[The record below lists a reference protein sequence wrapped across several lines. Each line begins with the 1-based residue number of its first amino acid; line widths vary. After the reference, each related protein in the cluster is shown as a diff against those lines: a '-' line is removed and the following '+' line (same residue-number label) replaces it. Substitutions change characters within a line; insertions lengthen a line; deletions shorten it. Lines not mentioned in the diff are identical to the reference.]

1 MLADKQEKEIHLLDY
16 WHVILKR
23 RWVVYTSLAVVVSVT
38 TLGSFLQRPVY
49 TATTRLQIEQNTPKI
64 LPFQDV
70 MSSVPDFRN
79 AFSQTQ
85 YGLIQSRRVAREAI
99 DSLHLADLEEFR
111 VSLPRRVAA
120 GPAPEEQAEAKRID
134 RFLKKLTVTPVRNS
148 RLVDIAFSSYDR
160 VLAAQVANRV
170 ADTYI
175 AFNSASQYNTTE
187 RATTSLTHQ
196 IANLQDEIDV
206 KEKKLQAYAR
216 DNQIIA
222 LSDKQNIALK
232 KLNDLSDSYTRA
244 QAERIAK
251 EARYAALRDA
261 SPSDLPEVL
270 VSRLIQDLAAKY
282 AELNRQQ
289 ADMSQKFKPDWPA
302 MVRLRREIE
311 ETGQRLE
318 TERQGIYDQV
328 LGVAESAYRSAKN
341 QEQYLKSALDAQ
353 QHLSQEAN
361 LKEIDYNNLKAE
373 IANQRGTLEALVKR
387 QSETSSSAGLNDL
400 VASNVRIVDVAE
412 VPNRPSSPRILLN
425 ILLSLV
431 TGLGLGVGLAFFFEY
446 LDKSVKT
453 PEEIVQAGGIPAI
466 GLVPAL
472 RAEGAR
478 LRVIKTNG
486 REAPGLPAVELI
498 SHTDPKSKVSEA
510 FREVR
515 TALLVSQPGKPPR
528 SILITSAQP
537 GEGKT
542 AVAVNLAITLAQI
555 GRRVLIVD
563 ADLRRPRLHK
573 IFHALNHQGLSSCL
587 SGAAAPWPEPQFTEI
602 PGLDVITSGPL
613 PPNPADLL
621 DSERFDQFQRELGEQ
636 GYDHIIYDSPPI
648 LAVADPVITAARM
661 DAVTLVVLAGVTS
674 REALAHVV
682 RRLQQVKARTVGAIL
697 NRADLAAQPYYYGYS
712 YKRYYGDEEK
722 PEAPPA
728 AHPEPRRDR
737 TIPI

>member
-1 MLADKQEKEIHLLDY
+1 MNQEKEIHLLDY
-16 WHVILKR
+16 WQVILKR

-38 TLGSFLQRPVY
+38 TLGTFLQRPVY

-79 AFSQTQ
+79 DFYQTQ

-99 DSLHLADLEEFR
+99 DSLHLADIDEFR
-111 VSLPRRVAA
+111 VGASRGAA
-120 GPAPEEQAEAKRID
+120 NGPAPEEQAEAKRID
-134 RFLKKLTVTPVRNS
+134 KFLKKLAVTPVRNS
-148 RLVDIAFSSYDR
+148 RLVDIAFASYDR
-160 VLAAQVANRV
+160 VLSAKVANRV

-175 AFNSASQYNTTE
+175 AFNSQAQYNTTE

-261 SPSDLPEVL
+261 SPGDLPEVL
-270 VSRLIQDLAAKY
+270 DSRLIQDMAAKY
-282 AELNRQQ
+282 AELMRQQ
-289 ADMSQKFKPDWPA
+289 ADLSQKFKPDWPA

-311 ETGQRLE
+311 ETAERLD

-328 LGVAESAYRSAKN
+328 LGAAESAYRSTRN
-341 QEQYLKSALDAQ
+341 QEGFLKSALDEQ
-353 QHLSQEAN
+353 KHLSQEAN

-373 IANQRGTLEALVKR
+373 IANQRTTLEALVKR

-400 VASNVRIVDVAE
+400 VAGNVRIVDVAE
-412 VPNRPSSPRILLN
+412 VPNRPSSPKILLN

-453 PEEIVQAGGIPAI
+453 PEEILQAGGIPAI

-472 RAEGAR
+472 RQEGIG
-478 LRVIKTNG
+478 LRVVKTDGGENSRG
-486 REAPGLPAVELI
+486 QLVELI
-498 SHTDPKSKVSEA
+498 SHEDPKSKISEA

-515 TALLVSQPGKPPR
+515 TALLVSQAGGPPR
-528 SILITSAQP
+528 TILITSAYP

-542 AVAVNLAITLAQI
+542 AVAINLAITLAQI
-555 GRRVLIVD
+555 GRKVLLVD
-563 ADLRRPRLHK
+563 ADLRRPRIHK
-573 IFHALNHQGLSSCL
+573 IFRVDNTQGLSNYL
-587 SGAAAPWPEPQFTEI
+587 SGSEVVWPEPIKSPVERLDLI
-602 PGLDVITSGPL
+602 PSGPM

-621 DSERFDQFQRELGEQ
+621 DSNRFAQVQKEFLEQ
-636 GYDHIIYDSPPI
+636 GYDHIIYDSPPV
-648 LAVADPVITAARM
+648 LPVADSVIMSARM
-661 DAVTLVVLAGVTS
+661 DAVALVVLAGVTS
-674 REALAHVV
+674 RDALAHVV
-682 RRLQQVKARTVGAIL
+682 RRLLQVKARAVGAIL
-697 NRADLAAQPYYYGYS
+697 NRADLASQSYYYGYS
-712 YKRYYGDEEK
+712 YKRYYGDDK
-722 PEAPPA
+722 PEVPPA
-728 AHPEPRRDR
+728 ATQEPRRDR
-737 TIPI
+737 TIRV

>member
-1 MLADKQEKEIHLLDY
+1 MSAESREKEIHLLDY
-16 WHVILKR
+16 WHVVQKR
-23 RWVVYTSLAVVVSVT
+23 RWVVYTSLAVVVSIT
-38 TLGSFLQRPVY
+38 TLGSFLKRPIY

-79 AFSQTQ
+79 DFYQTQ

-111 VSLPRRVAA
+111 VGVPRRPAA
-120 GPAPEEQAEAKRID
+120 GVAPEEQAEAKRID

-160 VLAAQVANRV
+160 VLAAKVANRV

-175 AFNSASQYNTTE
+175 AFNSQSQYNTTE
-187 RATTSLTHQ
+187 RATTSLAHQ
-196 IANLQDEIDV
+196 IANLQDEIDL

-216 DNQIIA
+216 DNQIVA

-261 SPSDLPEVL
+261 TPADLPEVL
-270 VSRLIQDLAAKY
+270 DSRLIQDLAAKY
-282 AELNRQQ
+282 AELNREQ

-328 LGVAESAYRSAKN
+328 LGVAESAYQSARN
-341 QEQYLKSALDAQ
+341 QEQFLKRALDDQ
-353 QHLSQEAN
+353 KRLSQEAG
-361 LKEIDYNNLKAE
+361 LKEIDYNNLKSE
-373 IANQRGTLEALVKR
+373 IANQRATLEALVKR

-400 VASNVRIVDVAE
+400 VAGNVRIVDVAE
-412 VPNRPSSPRILLN
+412 IPSRPSSPRILLN
-425 ILLSLV
+425 IVLSLV

-446 LDKSVKT
+446 LDKSIKT

-472 RAEGAR
+472 RAEGGR
-478 LRVIKTNG
+478 LRVIKANG
-486 REAPGLPAVELI
+486 REAPDLPAVELI
-498 SHTDPKSKVSEA
+498 SHGDPRAKVSEA

-542 AVAVNLAITLAQI
+542 AIAVNLAITLAQI
-555 GRRVLIVD
+555 GRRVLLVD
-563 ADLRRPRLHK
+563 ADLRKPRLHK
-573 IFHALNHQGLSSCL
+573 IFHALNRDGLSTCL
-587 SGAAAPWPEPQFTEI
+587 SGATTPWPEPQFTEI
-602 PGLDVITSGPL
+602 TGLDVITSGPL

-621 DSERFDQFQRELGEQ
+621 DSERFDQFQREVAEQ
-636 GYDHIIYDSPPI
+636 GYDHVIYDSPPI
-648 LAVADPVITAARM
+648 LAVADPVITAGKM
-661 DAVTLVVLAGVTS
+661 DAVALVVLAGVTS
-674 REALAHVV
+674 RDALAHVV
-682 RRLQQVKARTVGAIL
+682 RRLQQVKARTIGAIL
-697 NRADLAAQPYYYGYS
+697 NRADLASQPYYYGYS
-712 YKRYYGDEEK
+712 YKRYYGEEEK
-722 PEAPPA
+722 QPPAAPPA
-728 AHPEPRRDR
+728 QETARDR
-737 TIPI
+737 SLPI